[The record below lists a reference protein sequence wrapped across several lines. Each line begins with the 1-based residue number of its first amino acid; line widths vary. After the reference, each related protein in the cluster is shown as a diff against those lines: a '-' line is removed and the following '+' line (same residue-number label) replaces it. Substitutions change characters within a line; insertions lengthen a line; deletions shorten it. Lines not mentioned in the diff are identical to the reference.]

1 MREVRQEASEEMD
14 TARAQLLSSSAF
26 KACAA
31 GRFWNWE
38 RASCPHGGMV
48 YVHAC
53 LAAQVEQGKGPSLPM
68 PGGRN
73 CESLLACIH
82 LVLIRSLYEDSPA
95 CSEAP
100 RQTVRTSVYHGTDVR
115 DA

>member
-38 RASCPHGGMV
+38 RAS
-48 YVHAC
+48 
-53 LAAQVEQGKGPSLPM
+53 
-68 PGGRN
+68 
-73 CESLLACIH
+73 
-82 LVLIRSLYEDSPA
+82 
-95 CSEAP
+95 
-100 RQTVRTSVYHGTDVR
+100 
-115 DA
+115 